1 MKYRYRVHPID
12 YALGENEKFYSDM
25 EAKGWRVVKRGIYL
39 SKFAP
44 AEPGKVRYRFEVVT
58 PGFAE
63 DGCTMPPE
71 QRAVYEDCGW
81 EYVLGRDLLH
91 LFRAPEGSD
100 APEFYVDPAGQ
111 LPTIEALRNQNW
123 WGWLPIAAV
132 IISRPSGLR
141 GSPYA
146 WYMYWVEQP
155 ASIGLYVLLML
166 WILYLWLR
174 QNWYIRRT
182 CRRLKSGVPL
192 DHNPQERHTAHSVIC
207 GTILTLAVLCG
218 VLMAVQAVGSR
229 EQPLPEQSDGP
240 YLLMGDLGREHQ
252 VSSANHIHRTR
263 TLLADWWEVWDSS
276 DGQAGAWMWQNVYRL
291 RSPGM
296 AASFAAALR
305 NTRNTRLTPTSD
317 EYYFYAIGDLNAWI
331 YQYSHELVAVSGPLA
346 AYIHYGSSQD
356 PEELLAV
363 LSDRWTAYT
372 EEGEK

>member
-155 ASIGLYVLLML
+155 AD
-166 WILYLWLR
+166 R
-174 QNWYIRRT
+174 
-182 CRRLKSGVPL
+182 KSV
-192 DHNPQERHTAHSVIC
+192 V
-207 GTILTLAVLCG
+207 
-218 VLMAVQAVGSR
+218 
-229 EQPLPEQSDGP
+229 
-240 YLLMGDLGREHQ
+240 
-252 VSSANHIHRTR
+252 
-263 TLLADWWEVWDSS
+263 
-276 DGQAGAWMWQNVYRL
+276 
-291 RSPGM
+291 
-296 AASFAAALR
+296 
-305 NTRNTRLTPTSD
+305 
-317 EYYFYAIGDLNAWI
+317 
-331 YQYSHELVAVSGPLA
+331 
-346 AYIHYGSSQD
+346 
-356 PEELLAV
+356 
-363 LSDRWTAYT
+363 
-372 EEGEK
+372 